1 MYGNKYFSYNMHVS
15 DLLYILSQNI
25 FLLFQACNIRNCG
38 FDAGDCGTENF
49 DKIAQLVLLP
59 NQSTYSLPEGN
70 FLK

>member
-1 MYGNKYFSYNMHVS
+1 MYVNKYFCYNMHVS
-15 DLLYILSQNI
+15 DLLYTLNNII

-59 NQSTYSLPEGN
+59 NQSTYSLPEGD
-70 FLK
+70 